1 MTLPYFTADEWVVAL
16 SRMRDPIVLVEGK
29 DDVQICRW
37 AAERLG
43 IERMDIYPA
52 GGRRTLLALYERR
65 SEYSHLAV
73 AFVADRDLWL
83 FSCIPQGYDDVIWT
97 EGYSI
102 ENDLYA
108 GANLEDLL
116 DPDEGAPHRETLESL
131 VEWFAFEVGRHL
143 DGGAAHINKHL
154 DQIVPPGET
163 KVDPDLLASRQ
174 FRQPDTALHQ
184 QIQDAYQLQL
194 RGKFLFQ
201 LLHRFLNAA
210 GRHTQYKFTRLHEKA
225 LTSADQ
231 HERINR
237 IIREVEQ
244 KIAGHTT
251 SSHISAS

>member
-16 SRMRDPIVLVEGK
+16 SRMRDPIVLVEGE

-43 IERMDIYPA
+43 IGRMDIYPA
-52 GGRRTLLALYERR
+52 GGRQTLLDVYERR
-65 SEYSHLAV
+65 SEYAQLAV

-97 EGYSI
+97 DGYSI

-108 GANLEDLL
+108 GANLEALL
-116 DPDEGAPHRETLESL
+116 DSDEIDPHRESLQSL
-131 VEWFAFEVGRHL
+131 VEWFAFEVERHL
-143 DGGAAHINKHL
+143 HGRAAHINTHL
-154 DQIVPPGET
+154 DQIVPPGQT
-163 KVDPDLLASRQ
+163 TVDQSLLTTRQ
-174 FRQPDTALHQ
+174 FRPPDAVLHQ

-210 GRHTQYKFTRLHEKA
+210 GRHTQYKFKMLHEKA

-231 HERINR
+231 HGRINR

-244 KIAGHTT
+244 KIAGHTP
-251 SSHISAS
+251 SS

>member
-1 MTLPYFTADEWVVAL
+1 MTMPYFTADEWVAAL

-37 AAERLG
+37 AAERVGNPRL
-43 IERMDIYPA
+43 DIHPA
-52 GGRRTLLALYERR
+52 GGRQTLLDVYARR
-65 SEYSHLAV
+65 SEYAQLAV

-102 ENDLYA
+102 ENDIYA
-108 GANLEDLL
+108 DVNLEDLL
-116 DPDEGAPHRETLESL
+116 NADEVAPHRETLASL
-131 VEWFAFEVGRHL
+131 VEWFAFEVEQHL
-143 DGGAAHINKHL
+143 DGCDAHINKHL
-154 DQIVPPGET
+154 NQIVPLGET
-163 KVDPDLLASRQ
+163 KVDQALLTSRQ
-174 FRQPDTALHQ
+174 FRPPKADLHQ

-201 LLHRFLNAA
+201 LLHRFLNAT
-210 GRHTQYKFTRLHEKA
+210 GRHTQYKFKMLHEKA

-244 KIAGHTT
+244 KIAGHTP
-251 SSHISAS
+251 SS